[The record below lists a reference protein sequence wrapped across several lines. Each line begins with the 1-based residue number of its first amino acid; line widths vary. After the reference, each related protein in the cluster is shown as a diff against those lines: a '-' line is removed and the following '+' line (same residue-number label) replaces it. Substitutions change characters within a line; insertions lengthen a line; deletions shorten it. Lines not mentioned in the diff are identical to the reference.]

1 MISIIKNIGAI
12 FKKGGWLYMFFCIM
26 ALTSF
31 AHLHE
36 YLVCLF
42 CAIVLSRIRSKDMD
56 RTAVMLLLFGV
67 INGMILI
74 GTGGLSGMGL
84 FLANMLGPFLFYIY
98 GKQLIT
104 IFESE
109 KDLLIMLLIVFVA
122 FLGMTYYSVLL
133 DLNNVGIVNENR
145 ALGEDE
151 DEWVKATIL
160 GLITS
165 IGYCGLPT
173 FLSINKP
180 FKSSLAIGYLLLTIL
195 SLLTGVHL
203 INRSG
208 LLVFVFCIVIT
219 LFYLSRS
226 NKQKH
231 FTFVFLVGII
241 GLLYYVYKN
250 TIIIDVLNAYDNR
263 NIGDVSTAG
272 GRSLLWR
279 QGLQYLIQNPFGF
292 SNKMYY
298 CHNLWID
305 VGRDTG
311 IFPFVLIVVAF
322 IMGHAPIFKLV
333 KIKGSPWICTLLGLN
348 ICFLVSS
355 FMEPVTHANP
365 YYFYLYCFFFGLQHA
380 TLQHANYI
388 EWDLSGKI

>member
-1 MISIIKNIGAI
+1 MFSIIKNII
-12 FKKGGWLYMFFCIM
+12 DVIKRGGWLYLFFCIM
-26 ALTSF
+26 TLTSF

-74 GTGGLSGMGL
+74 GTGGLSGMGR

-133 DLNNVGIVNENR
+133 DLNNVGIVNKTRE
-145 ALGEDE
+145 LGEDVF
-151 DEWVKATIL
+151 VKATIL

-180 FKSSLAIGYLLLTIL
+180 FKSPLAIGFLLLTVL
-195 SLLTGVHL
+195 SLLTCVHL

-208 LLVFVFCIVIT
+208 LLVFVFCVFIT
-219 LFYLSRS
+219 LLYLSQS
-226 NKQKH
+226 NNQKYM
-231 FTFVFLVGII
+231 TFVFLAGLI
-241 GLLYYVYKN
+241 GLFYYVYKN

-263 NIGDVSTAG
+263 NIGDISTAG
-272 GRSLLWR
+272 GRSLMWR

-298 CHNLWID
+298 CHNLWI
-305 VGRDTG
+305 V
-311 IFPFVLIVVAF
+311 IVVAF

-388 EWDLSGKI
+388 EWDLSGKK